1 MTTIRILL
9 ADDHSLLR
17 AGIRAL
23 LEALTDV
30 EVVAEAA
37 DGAEA
42 LGLIAS
48 HAPDIAMLDIA
59 MPKLGGLDVA
69 ARVAQD
75 FPRTRVMILSMHV
88 DEEYIRRAIQV
99 GATGYLLKDSGIS
112 ELEAA
117 VRAVASGGTYLSPA
131 VSTHLVLG
139 YQRHERGM
147 VVASALAANPL
158 TPRQSEVL
166 RMIAEG
172 LTTKAIACTL
182 RISGKTVEAH
192 RTQLMERLN
201 IHEIAGLVRY
211 AIRTGLANS
220 DA

>member
-23 LEALTDV
+23 LEALSDV

-37 DGAEA
+37 DGTEA
-42 LGLIAS
+42 LGLIAT

-59 MPKLGGLDVA
+59 MPKLGGLEVA
-69 ARVAQD
+69 AQVARD

-88 DEEYIRRAIQV
+88 DEEYIRRAIRS
-99 GATGYLLKDSGIS
+99 GATGYLLKDSATS

-117 VRAVASGGTYLSPA
+117 VRSVASGGTYLSPA
-131 VSTHLVLG
+131 VSTHLVNG
-139 YQRHERGM
+139 YQRHERGE
-147 VVASALAANPL
+147 STALAADPL
-158 TPRQSEVL
+158 TPRQREVL

-172 LTTKAIACTL
+172 LTTKAIARVL
-182 RISGKTVEAH
+182 GISVKTVEAH

-201 IHEIAGLVRY
+201 IHEIARLVRY
-211 AIRTGLANS
+211 AIRAGLVNS
-220 DA
+220 DD

>member
-1 MTTIRILL
+1 MTAIRILL

-23 LEALTDV
+23 LEALPDV

-37 DGAEA
+37 DGTEA
-42 LGLIAS
+42 LGLIAT

-59 MPKLGGLDVA
+59 MPKLGGLEVA
-69 ARVAQD
+69 AQVARD

-88 DEEYIRRAIQV
+88 DEEYIRRAIRS
-99 GATGYLLKDSGIS
+99 GATGYLLKDSATS

-117 VRAVASGGTYLSPA
+117 VRSVASGGTYLSPA
-131 VSTHLVLG
+131 VSTHLVNG
-139 YQRHERGM
+139 YQRHERGE
-147 VVASALAANPL
+147 SPALAADPL
-158 TPRQSEVL
+158 TPRQREVL

-172 LTTKAIACTL
+172 LTTKAIARVL
-182 RISGKTVEAH
+182 GISGKTVEAH

-201 IHEIAGLVRY
+201 IHEIARLVRY
-211 AIRTGLANS
+211 AIRAGLVNAN
-220 DA
+220 D